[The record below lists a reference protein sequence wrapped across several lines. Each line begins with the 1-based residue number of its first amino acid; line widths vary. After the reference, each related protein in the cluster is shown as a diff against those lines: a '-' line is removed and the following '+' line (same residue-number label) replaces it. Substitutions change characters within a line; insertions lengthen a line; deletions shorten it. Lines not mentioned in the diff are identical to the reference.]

1 MGWVRPETPQPEP
14 PKAAVKA
21 VIKAGHTP
29 LVHEPP
35 TDVAAGF
42 KDEMAWNK
50 FRSTKGWL
58 AESVATRMYDFI
70 KHKGLFGELLEF
82 TRKWK

>member
-1 MGWVRPETPQPEP
+1 MGWAKEARPAP
-14 PKAAVKA
+14 V
-21 VIKAGHTP
+21 P
-29 LVHEPP
+29 LADA
-35 TDVAAGF
+35 DVAAGF

>member
-1 MGWVRPETPQPEP
+1 MGWAKEARPAP
-14 PKAAVKA
+14 V
-21 VIKAGHTP
+21 P
-29 LVHEPP
+29 LADA
-35 TDVAAGF
+35 DVAAGF

-70 KHKGLFGELLEF
+70 KHKGLFGELLAF
-82 TRKWK
+82 SRRRR

>member
-1 MGWVRPETPQPEP
+1 MGWAKEARPAPTPAPEASGP
-14 PKAAVKA
+14 PS
-21 VIKAGHTP
+21 
-29 LVHEPP
+29 PP
-35 TDVAAGF
+35 SDVAAGF

-70 KHKGLFGELLEF
+70 KHKGLFGELLAF
-82 TRKWK
+82 SRRRR